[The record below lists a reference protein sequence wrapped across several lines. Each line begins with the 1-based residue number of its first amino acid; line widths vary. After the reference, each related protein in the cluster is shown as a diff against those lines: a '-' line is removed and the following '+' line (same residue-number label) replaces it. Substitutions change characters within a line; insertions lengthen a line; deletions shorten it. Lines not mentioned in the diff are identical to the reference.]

1 MLLALGLCLALSAG
15 TAGGF
20 TVVEK
25 KVAQSGE
32 RLSVR
37 CNETQT
43 VTAPLPHGAEN
54 VKVLE
59 PTVGQVIRDGFGDKE
74 LARVQAVN
82 LQAGDPMV
90 VEVAVIGSGASCD
103 PTLPGYAWETDSV
116 TIRAGYELISH
127 PDIVASDEQAGMHP
141 RQRPREFSANADA
154 GWRGLRWRSWGAA
167 RAIAVGRFQTIE
179 LVPVGYTDLIERKV
193 SYPVRVTLS
202 RIELCGN
209 QRYYY
214 TRISTRFLT
223 PAPASVRREA
233 HPLGTASC
241 LE

>member
-1 MLLALGLCLALSAG
+1 
-15 TAGGF
+15 
-20 TVVEK
+20 VVEE
-25 KVAQSGE
+25 KVAQDGV
-32 RLSVR
+32 RLTVR
-37 CNETQT
+37 CNEAQT
-43 VTAPLPHGAEN
+43 VASRLLPEDAAG
-54 VKVLE
+54 VKIVE
-59 PTVGQVIRDGFGDKE
+59 PVSGEVIRDGFGDKE
-74 LARVQAVN
+74 LARVQSVGMR
-82 LQAGDPMV
+82 AGDPTV
-90 VEVAVIGSGASCD
+90 VEVVVVGSGASCD
-103 PTLPGYAWETDSV
+103 PSLPGYAWETESV
-116 TIRAGYELISH
+116 TIRATYELISH

-141 RQRPREFSANADA
+141 RPRPGEFTANADA
-154 GWRGLRWRSWGAA
+154 GWRRLKWRSWGGKKAV
-167 RAIAVGRFQTIE
+167 AVGRFQTIE
-179 LVPVGYTDLIERKV
+179 LVPVGHTDLIERKV